1 MGQEVREKRRVF
13 GCVAARVSPL
23 RFCSVT
29 LTIFIGIDS
38 LKYSVLKNSGGEINL
53 ETNNFATQ
61 GTVDTCTASQHQEN
75 SLYIFKHAFNFSFLR
90 PSGLSDLN
98 PARMDLESL

>member
-13 GCVAARVSPL
+13 GCVAARVLPL
-23 RFCSVT
+23 RFCSFA
-29 LTIFIGIDS
+29 TIFIGIDS

-75 SLYIFKHAFNFSFLR
+75 SLYI
-90 PSGLSDLN
+90 
-98 PARMDLESL
+98 